1 MFVFCNIFF
10 FERHLPPRWWNGGL
24 FSQHRRCSCP
34 AKGEVILMSAVEWV
48 IEKYHSNQPM
58 AWRFIFVLSELLMY
72 SGSIF
77 VVWDLSFCIL
87 KARRCCV
94 KIWNCYG
101 LTDWLTCLGVQVLQP
116 ATAKKNVGANHSNHT
131 TSGTGS
137 TNPGQVV
144 LPWRFL
150 ILIDFLSFKGYPYFF
165 TGHSVCDFLGLDDK
179 DLDSLM
185 ISIQHVRL

>member
-94 KIWNCYG
+94 KIWNCWRW
-101 LTDWLTCLGVQVLQP
+101 TDWLTDLSRCPSLTTRHREEKCRRQPLQP
-116 ATAKKNVGANHSNHT
+116 HHQWHWVDQPW
-131 TSGTGS
+131 TGS
-137 TNPGQVV
+137 FALKVSDLN
-144 LPWRFL
+144 RFPL
-150 ILIDFLSFKGYPYFF
+150 F
-165 TGHSVCDFLGLDDK
+165 
-179 DLDSLM
+179 
-185 ISIQHVRL
+185 